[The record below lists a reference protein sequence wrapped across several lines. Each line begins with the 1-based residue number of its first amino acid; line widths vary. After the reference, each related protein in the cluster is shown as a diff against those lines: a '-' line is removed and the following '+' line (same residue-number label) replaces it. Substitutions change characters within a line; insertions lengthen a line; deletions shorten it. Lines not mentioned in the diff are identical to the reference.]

1 MSQHFLASRYCYEIE
16 GQIALRRRREGT
28 ARVIP
33 VILRACDWTVT
44 LFGELQGLP
53 RDGVPLT
60 QWDDRDQASL
70 EIARGIM
77 DSIR

>member
-1 MSQHFLASRYCYEIE
+1 MKAAKQHFKRH
-16 GQIALRRRREGT
+16 REGT

-33 VILRACDWTVT
+33 VDLRACDWTVKP
-44 LFGELQGLP
+44 FGELQGLP

-77 DSIR
+77 DRIL